1 MSEKKENVPKIRFP
15 GFTDAWEERELGEL
29 ADFTKGAGYT
39 KGDLKETGSPIIL
52 YGRLYTDYEALIED
66 VNTFVDM
73 KEKSVIS
80 LGGEVIVPSSGE
92 SAEDIARASVVGKPG
107 IILGGDLNI
116 IKPDEKIDPVFLALA
131 ISNGTPNSD
140 MVKRAQGKSVVH
152 LHNSDLKK
160 IKLIFPKIEEQRNIV
175 NLYLHFDNLI
185 TLHQRKLNNVKNM
198 KAGLLQKMFPKDG
211 EDVPEVRFPGFTDAW
226 EQRRFDSVFDPIP
239 SNTLSRA
246 DLNYDD
252 GKIKNVHYGDI
263 LIKYG
268 AVTDCGKDVLPF
280 ITGAEVSNYQS
291 HLLQNGDVLFA
302 DAAEDAT
309 VGKATEVAGITSIPV
324 VSGLHTIA
332 CRPKMKMQPNFLG
345 YYMNSPSYRQQLLPI
360 MQGIKVLS
368 ISRTN
373 LAKTIICYPT
383 SAQEQL
389 QIGKMFADID
399 NLITLHQ
406 RKLEHLQEQKKALLQ
421 QMFV

>member
-1 MSEKKENVPKIRFP
+1 MNKMKENVPKIRFP
-15 GFTDAWEERELGEL
+15 GFTG
-29 ADFTKGAGYT
+29 
-39 KGDLKETGSPIIL
+39 P
-52 YGRLYTDYEALIED
+52 
-66 VNTFVDM
+66 
-73 KEKSVIS
+73 
-80 LGGEVIVPSSGE
+80 
-92 SAEDIARASVVGKPG
+92 
-107 IILGGDLNI
+107 
-116 IKPDEKIDPVFLALA
+116 
-131 ISNGTPNSD
+131 
-140 MVKRAQGKSVVH
+140 
-152 LHNSDLKK
+152 
-160 IKLIFPKIEEQRNIV
+160 
-175 NLYLHFDNLI
+175 
-185 TLHQRKLNNVKNM
+185 
-198 KAGLLQKMFPKDG
+198 
-211 EDVPEVRFPGFTDAW
+211 W
-226 EQRRFDSVFDPIP
+226 EQRRFDSVFDPVR

-252 GKIKNVHYGDI
+252 GKIKNIHYGDI

-280 ITGAEVSNYQS
+280 ITGAEVSDYQS
-291 HLLQNGDVLFA
+291 HLLQNGDVLIA

-324 VSGLHTIA
+324 ISGLHTIA
-332 CRPKMKMQPNFLG
+332 CRPKVKMQPNFLG

-373 LAKTIICYPT
+373 LSKTTICYPT
-383 SAQEQL
+383 SAQEQS
-389 QIGKMFADID
+389 QIGSFFRSLDHLITLHQSKLNNVKNMKAGLLQKMFPKDGEGFPEVRFPGFTDAWEQRKLNDTVHTIGTGKSKFISNIQNTEGKKYAVLGSTSVISYDDEYDYSGDFVLTARVGANAGDLYRYSGNVKISDNTVFLQGKNLDFVFYSLTKFNLKNLAFGTGQPLIKASELSNLDIMFPSQIKEQNQVGIFFKSLD